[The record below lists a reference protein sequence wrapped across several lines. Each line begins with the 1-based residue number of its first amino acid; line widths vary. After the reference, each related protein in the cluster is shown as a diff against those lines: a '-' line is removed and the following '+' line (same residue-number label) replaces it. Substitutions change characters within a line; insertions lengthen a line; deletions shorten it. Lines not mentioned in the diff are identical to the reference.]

1 MKKIK
6 VIVTAKYILAVSNE
20 SLSNNLKLEVENGY
34 FLLPVTN
41 RIVKG
46 ISLYDAIRFLPEV
59 DRKAKVKELLVAT
72 KPEWATMT
80 YIYGCGGQKILGHI
94 VLGDA
99 PSLKG
104 VPHP

>member
-6 VIVTAKYILAVSNE
+6 VIVTAEYVLAVSNE
-20 SLSNNLKLEVENGY
+20 SLSNKLELEVENGY

-46 ISLYDAIRFLPEV
+46 ISLYAIRFLPEAE
-59 DRKAKVKELLVAT
+59 RKAKVKELVAT

>member
-20 SLSNNLKLEVENGY
+20 SLSNKLELEVENGY

-41 RIVKG
+41 RVVKG
-46 ISLYDAIRFLPEV
+46 ISLYAIRFLPEAE
-59 DRKAKVKELLVAT
+59 RKAKVNWLVST
-72 KPEWATMT
+72 PEWATMT

-99 PSLKG
+99 PGLKG